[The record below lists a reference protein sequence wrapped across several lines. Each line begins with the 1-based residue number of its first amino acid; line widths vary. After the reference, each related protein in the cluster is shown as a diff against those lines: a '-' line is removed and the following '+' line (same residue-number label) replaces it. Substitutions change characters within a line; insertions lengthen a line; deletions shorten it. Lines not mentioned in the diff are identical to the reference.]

1 MDTREVDVLIVGG
14 GPAGLTA
21 AIQLQQLGVSCL
33 LAERRNG
40 IAKAA
45 KAHYLNART
54 MEIFA
59 QMGVADDVYD
69 AGSPL
74 ANISTTA
81 LYTSL
86 GGDDPHDRRLILTFD
101 SFGGG
106 PLEEQYTRT
115 SAYRSGNLPQKYLE
129 PLLRRHAERRN
140 PGNVLFSHE
149 VTALEQRDDHVR
161 AVVAGESTF
170 EVRARYV
177 IGADGGRTV
186 ADAVG
191 IAMRGEP
198 PFVKM
203 IGLHFAAGLAPWLQE
218 DSSLIRLVVRPNAEG
233 VVVQTGLVGMGPQ
246 HWDRHSEEW
255 VLNVIV
261 PIGTEMSVAEWDGD
275 RAVAQIRETLKLP
288 ELEPTILKISEW
300 DIEGV
305 LAERFRVGRV
315 FLVGDA
321 AHRHPPTTGLGLNSA
336 VADVHNLTWKLAA
349 VLRRQATPALL
360 DSYEQE
366 RRPVDARNIEWA
378 LFTFF
383 NHLAAQSGWGV
394 LPGVPPEANLAAF
407 YATLADTPDGHS
419 RLARLK
425 EFLNTQRT
433 EYQARD
439 IELGYSYW
447 GSAAICDDGTPATAR
462 DPMGADY
469 RPQARPGSRLPHAW
483 LARQDGRVS
492 THQLLQPGS
501 FLLIAGERGEHWCA
515 AAEAASARFGV
526 DLTAA
531 WVAETGAPLRDEGT
545 TWAEVRG
552 HGPDGAVLVRPDG
565 HVLHRFHDD
574 EPSAEE
580 AMADALAVGLGFGA
594 DRAKRNGAADRQA
607 ADDIATRLDA

>member
-1 MDTREVDVLIVGG
+1 METREVDVLIVGG
-14 GPAGLTA
+14 GPSGLTA
-21 AIQLQQLGVSCL
+21 AIELAQLGVSCL
-33 LAERRNG
+33 LIERRDG
-40 IAKAA
+40 IVKTA

-54 MEIFA
+54 MEIFD
-59 QMGVADDVYD
+59 QMGVADEVYA
-69 AGSPL
+69 AGAPL
-74 ANISTTA
+74 ENISTTA

-106 PLEEQYTRT
+106 PLAEQYSRT

-140 PGNVLFSHE
+140 PGRVLFSHE
-149 VTALEQRDDHVR
+149 VTVLEQHHDHVR
-161 AVVAGESTF
+161 AVVVGESTF

-177 IGADGGRTV
+177 VGADGGRFV

-203 IGLHFAAGLAPWLQE
+203 IGLHFAADLSAWLQE
-218 DSSLIRLVVRPNAEG
+218 DSSLIRLVVRPNAQG
-233 VVVQTGLVGMGPQ
+233 VVVQTGLVGMGPE

-255 VLNVIV
+255 VLNVVV

-288 ELEPTILKISEW
+288 ELQPAILKIGEW

-305 LAERFRVGRV
+305 LAERFRAGRV

-349 VLRRQATPALL
+349 VLGKRASSGLL
-360 DSYEQE
+360 DSYEVE
-366 RRPVDARNIEWA
+366 RKPVDARNIEWA
-378 LFTFF
+378 MFTFF

-394 LPGVPPEANLAAF
+394 LPGVPAEVNLAAF
-407 YATLADTPDGHS
+407 YATLVDTPDGHS
-419 RLARLK
+419 RLARLR

-447 GSAAICDDGTPATAR
+447 GSPAICDDGTAPTPR

-469 RPQARPGSRLPHAW
+469 QPQARPGSRLPHSW
-483 LARQDGRVS
+483 LVRQGRSIS

-501 FLLIAGERGEHWCA
+501 FLLIAGEQSEQWCA
-515 AAEAASARFGV
+515 AAQAASVPLGI
-526 DLTAA
+526 DITAV
-531 WVAETGAPLRDEGT
+531 WVADTGAPMRAADSL
-545 TWAEVRG
+545 WAEVRG
-552 HGPDGAVLVRPDG
+552 HGPQGAVLVRPDG
-565 HVLHRFHDD
+565 HVLHRFHG
-574 EPSAEE
+574 EE
-580 AMADALAVGLGFGA
+580 ASPAEALASALEVGLALGA
-594 DRAKRNGAADRQA
+594 TADS
-607 ADDIATRLDA
+607 DDVVTRLQA